1 MPKQLML
8 LTCILFISS
17 IGASQAAP
25 LDLPGTVY
33 IDGLPCNS
41 ACQSYMAWSRQ
52 VTMSRQ
58 VPPASAQPLPS
69 RSDKQSLRGQSQHT
83 TGIRGSA
90 PKAPARVAKKTAPI
104 RIETPPARQ
113 ADLPSVERAE
123 QKPTSSETITVPLPA
138 PNPTS
143 QSEAEMTPKQAAAAT
158 AVEDLTTATVTP
170 APEMTKADSNINL
183 SDSTPAI
190 PPSEET
196 IAAAPPTNADQ
207 RVAVLVVRPEIMSA
221 TDLANK
227 IVAIDVSPSDFILG
241 VRTAIVAAG
250 AADVQMSEGTT
261 LAILRVID
269 GEVPA
274 AVVIVGSPEAAE
286 AWSGSSRLQNTSHPA
301 LAFVSQGGTRVV
313 GRPTGKCI
321 SLMAR
326 HGR

>member
-1 MPKQLML
+1 MSKQRTL

-25 LDLPGTVY
+25 LDSPGTVY

-52 VTMSRQ
+52 LSKSRQ
-58 VPPASAQPLPS
+58 VPPASAKPSPS
-69 RSDKQSLRGQSQHT
+69 RSDRQSLKDKSQHT
-83 TGIRGSA
+83 RIRGSA

-104 RIETPPARQ
+104 RVETPPARQ
-113 ADLPSVERAE
+113 ADLQPVERAE
-123 QKPTSSETITVPLPA
+123 QKPTSSERITVPLPA
-138 PNPTS
+138 PNPIS
-143 QSEAEMTPKQAAAAT
+143 QSEAEMTPKQAATAT

-170 APEMTKADSNINL
+170 APEMKADSTTNS
-183 SDSTPAI
+183 SDSAPAI
-190 PPSEET
+190 PSSDET
-196 IAAAPPTNADQ
+196 IAAAPPTNVDQ

-221 TDLANK
+221 SDLANK
-227 IVAIDVSPSDFILG
+227 IVAIDVSPSDSILG

-286 AWSGSSRLQNTSHPA
+286 VWSSGVPGFKILRIPLLPSSA
-301 LAFVSQGGTRVV
+301 KA
-313 GRPTGKCI
+313 GRG
-321 SLMAR
+321 
-326 HGR
+326 

>member
-1 MPKQLML
+1 MSKQLIL

-25 LDLPGTVY
+25 LDSPGTVY

-52 VTMSRQ
+52 VAMSRQ
-58 VPPASAQPLPS
+58 VPPASAQPVPS
-69 RSDKQSLRGQSQHT
+69 RSDKQSLKDKSQHT
-83 TGIRGSA
+83 TRIRGSA
-90 PKAPARVAKKTAPI
+90 PKAPARMAKKTAPI
-104 RIETPPARQ
+104 RIEAPPARQ
-113 ADLPSVERAE
+113 ADLQSVERAE
-123 QKPTSSETITVPLPA
+123 QKPTSSERITVPLPV

-143 QSEAEMTPKQAAAAT
+143 QSEAGTTPKQAATAT
-158 AVEDLTTATVTP
+158 AVEDLTTATITP
-170 APEMTKADSNINL
+170 APEMKADSTTNP
-183 SDSTPAI
+183 SDSSAPAI
-190 PPSEET
+190 PSSDET

-221 TDLANK
+221 SDLTNK
-227 IVAIDVSPSDFILG
+227 IVAIDVSPSDSILG

-274 AVVIVGSPEAAE
+274 AVVTVGSPEAAE
-286 AWSGSSRLQNTSHPA
+286 AWSSGVPGFKILRIPLLPSSTKA
-301 LAFVSQGGTRVV
+301 
-313 GRPTGKCI
+313 GRG
-321 SLMAR
+321 
-326 HGR
+326 

>member
-1 MPKQLML
+1 MSKQRTL

-25 LDLPGTVY
+25 PDSPGTVY

-52 VTMSRQ
+52 MSMSRQ
-58 VPPASAQPLPS
+58 RSPASAQPVSS
-69 RSDKQSLRGQSQHT
+69 RPDKQSLKDRSQHT
-83 TGIRGSA
+83 TRIRGSA

-104 RIETPPARQ
+104 RIEAPPPRQ

-123 QKPTSSETITVPLPA
+123 QKPTSSERIAVPLPA
-138 PNPTS
+138 PNPTFR
-143 QSEAEMTPKQAAAAT
+143 SETGPTLEHAATAT
-158 AVEDLTTATVTP
+158 AVEDLTTATATP
-170 APEMTKADSNINL
+170 APEMKADSIANP
-183 SDSTPAI
+183 SDSAPAI
-190 PPSEET
+190 PPSDET

-221 TDLANK
+221 SDLTNK
-227 IVAIDVSPSDFILG
+227 IVAIDVSPSDSVLG

-274 AVVIVGSPEAAE
+274 AVVIVGSKEAAE
-286 AWSGSSRLQNTSHPA
+286 IWSSGVPGFKILRIQLLPSSA
-301 LAFVSQGGTRVV
+301 KA
-313 GRPTGKCI
+313 GRG
-321 SLMAR
+321 
-326 HGR
+326 

>member
-25 LDLPGTVY
+25 LDSPGTVY

-52 VTMSRQ
+52 VSMSRQ
-58 VPPASAQPLPS
+58 VRPASAQPLPS
-69 RSDKQSLRGQSQHT
+69 RSDKQSLKGKSQH

-90 PKAPARVAKKTAPI
+90 PKAPARVAKKTAPT
-104 RIETPPARQ
+104 RIEAPPARQ
-113 ADLPSVERAE
+113 ADLQSGERAE
-123 QKPTSSETITVPLPA
+123 QKPTSSERITVPLPA

-143 QSEAEMTPKQAAAAT
+143 QSEAGMTPKQAATAA
-158 AVEDLTTATVTP
+158 AVEDLTTATATP
-170 APEMTKADSNINL
+170 APEKADSITNP
-183 SDSTPAI
+183 SDSAPAI
-190 PPSEET
+190 PPSDET

-221 TDLANK
+221 SDLTNK
-227 IVAIDVSPSDFILG
+227 IVAIDVSPSDSIVG

-274 AVVIVGSPEAAE
+274 AVVTVGPPEAAE
-286 AWSGSSRLQNTSHPA
+286 VWSSEIPGFKILRIPLLPSSGA
-301 LAFVSQGGTRVV
+301 
-313 GRPTGKCI
+313 GRG
-321 SLMAR
+321 
-326 HGR
+326 